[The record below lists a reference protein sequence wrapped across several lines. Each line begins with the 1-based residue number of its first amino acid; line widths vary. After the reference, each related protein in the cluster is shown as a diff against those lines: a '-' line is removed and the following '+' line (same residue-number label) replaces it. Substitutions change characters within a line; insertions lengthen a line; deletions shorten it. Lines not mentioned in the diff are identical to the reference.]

1 MSTTKTPEEVG
12 QSMTLYNFRPGSLRD
27 ALPRELTAGNIIH
40 CFDKG
45 RHRVLSRGL
54 LNGAVA
60 SAEGFYITLRG
71 RKIILG
77 DPDANLGVRLPAGFV
92 TVPVRTILRFYSTS
106 YALNILKIERR
117 LTEYHREFSQYLRE
131 RADGLDTHRPRRP
144 TLSSLFL
151 DTPTEFELFLR
162 PLKSFYCERL
172 KRAFD
177 RLVIDAE
184 DGNYT
189 VFLRMNALFLP
200 DVLGAIRTDG
210 AAQLRWASAI
220 NGGVHKYIAVRIAS
234 FDSLSNEPP
243 VVEFLNDG
251 IPPFPPNAPPPA
263 AAPPAPPLPPPPT
276 PMELDEQLLERVRL
290 NQTRKFR
297 KLFLYMSPW
306 EKAQRVSNPFVSPE
320 YRQAFLVAQDGFAR
334 RFAEFKNKMNRKRA
348 QHAAEWRNYTAYRN
362 EMKSVFMLDTK
373 RLPQNQ
379 FAERPQIEHFTQE
392 WKDFIFGL
400 KEEMKI
406 YTFSPIRVPA
416 PVAVGVAP
424 AYVALAPQNGNF
436 LNDPN
441 QFGDSVYTANI
452 SSNIFQNTRRMFLI

>member
-1 MSTTKTPEEVG
+1 
-12 QSMTLYNFRPGSLRD
+12 MTLYNFRPGLLRD
-27 ALPRELTAGNIIH
+27 ALPRELGVGNIIH

-45 RHRVLSRGL
+45 RHRVLSRGV
-54 LNGAVA
+54 LNGAAA

-77 DPDANLGVRLPAGFV
+77 EIDANLNVRLPAGFV
-92 TVPVRTILRFYSTS
+92 SVPVRTILRYYSTS

-117 LTEYHREFSQYLRE
+117 LTEYHREFSEYLRE

-162 PLKSFYCERL
+162 PLKSFYCDRL

-200 DVLGAIRTDG
+200 DVVGLNRTDA

-220 NGGVHKYIAVRIAS
+220 NGAVHKYIAVRISS
-234 FDSLSNEPP
+234 FDNLSNEPP
-243 VVEFLNDG
+243 VGEVLNSG
-251 IPPFPPNAPPPA
+251 IPPFPPNAPAPA
-263 AAPPAPPLPPPPT
+263 PAPAPAAPPPLPT
-276 PMELDEQLLERVRL
+276 PMEIDEQMLERVRL
-290 NQTRKFR
+290 KQSRKFR
-297 KLFLYMSPW
+297 KIFLYMSPW
-306 EKAQRVSNPFVSPE
+306 ENAQRVSNPFVSPE

-334 RFAEFKNKMNRKRA
+334 RFVQFKNKMNQKRA
-348 QHAAEWRNYTAYRN
+348 LHATEWRNYAAYRN
-362 EMKSVFMLDTK
+362 EMKSVFMIDTK

-379 FAERPQIEHFTQE
+379 FVERPQLEHFTKE

-400 KEEMKI
+400 KEEMKF
-406 YTFSPIRVPA
+406 YTFSPIRMPA
-416 PVAVGVAP
+416 AVAVGVVP
-424 AYVALAPQNGNF
+424 AYVGLAPSRNF
-436 LNDPN
+436 LNNPN
-441 QFGDSVYTANI
+441 QFRDSVYTANI
-452 SSNIFQNTRRMFLI
+452 SDKIFQNTKRMFLI